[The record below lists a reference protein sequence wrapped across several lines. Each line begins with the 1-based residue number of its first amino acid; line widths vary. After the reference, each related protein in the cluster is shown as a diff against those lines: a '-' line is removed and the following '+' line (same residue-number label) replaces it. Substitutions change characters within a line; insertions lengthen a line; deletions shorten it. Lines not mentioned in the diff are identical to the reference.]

1 MQFEE
6 GISTGVSEFNLD
18 NVIGKL
24 SYYLVELIAKKL
36 ATTSFQCS
44 TMNHDS
50 NGSLGD
56 VCIFLLMIIRGRN

>member
-6 GISTGVSEFNLD
+6 GISTGVLEFNLD

-24 SYYLVELIAKKL
+24 SYDLVELIAKKL
-36 ATTSFQCS
+36 ATTSFRYS
-44 TMNHDS
+44 TMSDDLT
-50 NGSLGD
+50 GSLLD